1 MCSRSRGQKL
11 IHDAASLTDSSL
23 AIGTWAWG
31 NRLLYNYSPEQD
43 KELQKAFERA
53 VQNGITLFDTA
64 DSYGTG
70 KLNARAELLLGKFM
84 RYCPRQVRIATK
96 FASYP
101 WRLTAR
107 SIVNAAEQSC
117 ERLGTKIYIAQM
129 HWSPSRYLP
138 LQERVLLQGLC
149 EAQKAGY
156 CEHIG
161 VSNMGPTGL
170 QRAQK
175 LVEERGTRLKSV
187 QVQMSLLCREALENG
202 LLETADAMGVSV
214 IGYSPLCLGR
224 LGGGAKRSGVRGALF
239 DRLKNDEL
247 DRELKRVAMKKGASV
262 GQVAVSWCVKKGVIV
277 LAGCR
282 NERQVLQNVGAL
294 RVELSEEESARLEDA
309 ASKGRQMVRNA
320 FQTA

>member
-1 MCSRSRGQKL
+1 MRSHSPGHKL
-11 IHDAASLTDSSL
+11 THDAGGLTDSSL

-43 KELQKAFERA
+43 KELQKAFESA

-70 KLNARAELLLGKFM
+70 RLNARAEVLLGKFM
-84 RYCPRQVRIATK
+84 RYSAREARIATK

-101 WRLTAR
+101 WRVTER
-107 SIVNAAEQSC
+107 SIVQAAEQSC
-117 ERLGTKIYIAQM
+117 ERLGRKIYIAQM
-129 HWSPSRYLP
+129 HWSPSRYVP
-138 LQERVLLQGLC
+138 LQEGVLLRGLC

-161 VSNMGPTGL
+161 VSNMGPVGL
-170 QRAQK
+170 RRAQK
-175 LVEERGTRLKSV
+175 VVEERGTRLKSV

-202 LLETADAMGVSV
+202 LLQTADEMGVSV

-239 DRLKNDEL
+239 DSLKNDEL
-247 DRELKRVAMKKGASV
+247 DRELRKVAEKHGASV
-262 GQVAVSWCVKKGVIV
+262 GQVAVSWCVNKGVIV

-282 NERQVLQNVGAL
+282 NEGQVIQNVGAL
-294 RVELSEEESARLEDA
+294 RVELSEEESARLEGA
-309 ASKGRQMVRNA
+309 ASRGRQMVRNA